1 MHNSCS
7 NPQRFFFQFSHLPL
21 STHTKFK
28 GVMKGLALL
37 MMALLAQVN
46 AFHNRSNCTEEFHT
60 ILEKAAEIK
69 KKNHCNIRGFYDCC
83 EVYFPGMYT
92 SKLRYLQPLV
102 MILAI
107 VFIVYPNVPI
117 CAEREL
123 NGASMLD

>member
-7 NPQRFFFQFSHLPL
+7 KIFFQFSQLPL

-37 MMALLAQVN
+37 MLALLAQGN